1 MKIKQ
6 GTLLVAAALA
16 FPALHSSTTA
26 APTKTPAKKTAA
38 KKMAPKKMAAKPGA
52 KKMAAKPGAAKPAG
66 NVTAITFVT
75 PPATYTGTPRQ
86 IRDTTAR
93 PWKARPK
100 IYLPKGAQVVSK
112 GKTVTSSDDF
122 PIIGTLSMIT
132 DGVKEGTEGS
142 WVELGPGPQW
152 IQIDMGKPTTLY
164 GVLLWHYFGESRV
177 YRDVVVQ
184 ASNDADF
191 VTGVTTLYNND
202 GDNSS
207 GMGIGK
213 DIEYYE
219 HNTGQWIQFAKP
231 QKARYLRLYSRGN
244 TSDPQN
250 QYIEA
255 EVWGDP
261 NK

>member
-1 MKIKQ
+1 MKTSILI
-6 GTLLVAAALA
+6 TLPLLLA
-16 FPALHSSTTA
+16 STGSA
-26 APTKTPAKKTAA
+26 APKTVNSKAKMPARTSVKTSSKVKTTKPQNANLIEAKFDLPAFTRL
-38 KKMAPKKMAAKPGA
+38 
-52 KKMAAKPGAAKPAG
+52 
-66 NVTAITFVT
+66 
-75 PPATYTGTPRQ
+75 GTPKV
-86 IRDTTAR
+86 IRDTTA
-93 PWKARPK
+93 PVWKKRQPV
-100 IYLPKGAQVVSK
+100 YLPKGARVVSR

-132 DGVKEGTEGS
+132 DGAKAGSEGN

-152 IQIDMGKPTTLY
+152 VQIDLGKATTMY

-177 YRDVVVQ
+177 YRDVIVQ

-207 GMGIGK
+207 GLGIGQQR
-213 DIEYYE
+213 EFYE
-219 HNTGQWIQFAKP
+219 DLSGQWIAFNKP